1 MLPRVL
7 TPRSASSK
15 GGEEGGVKFDRSCFG
30 IVASNANYVTLGS
43 AIQKVRSAARATPC
57 AGAPACHLAL
67 WRRLL
72 PVGPKT
78 GRTRV
83 PTACWRGL
91 RAASA
96 VRACAS
102 GITACDKP

>member
-43 AIQKVRSAARATPC
+43 AIQKVRAARHPLRQCPC
-57 AGAPACHLAL
+57 VPLGFVAPFAARRPKNRTHARAYGLLARFAGCI
-67 WRRLL
+67 
-72 PVGPKT
+72 
-78 GRTRV
+78 GRARV
-83 PTACWRGL
+83 RFKHN
-91 RAASA
+91 R
-96 VRACAS
+96 VR
-102 GITACDKP
+102 

>member
-43 AIQKVRSAARATPC
+43 AIQKVRAARHPLRQCPCVPLGFVAPSAARRLENRTHARAYRPLARF
-57 AGAPACHLAL
+57 AGCI
-67 WRRLL
+67 
-72 PVGPKT
+72 
-78 GRTRV
+78 GRARV
-83 PTACWRGL
+83 RFKHN
-91 RAASA
+91 R
-96 VRACAS
+96 VR
-102 GITACDKP
+102 